1 MQALSEHDKSDSDN
15 DASFPKFEIVLSR
28 KFEPSEL
35 CQVFVGRWL
44 KYVYLVV
51 LSAYTFLACI
61 SYSTVAGTAW
71 SVNLPLN
78 FGSLRECNN
87 SEFQFESLPTVT
99 SCRNAYWFCLFLF
112 ACVVIPLSVIE
123 LKEQMIVQVCLGIL
137 RFVTIGAIILFSVAN
152 LISDGNIYTCPR
164 PWQTNSSDIDTCNIT
179 TSHLDIVTHFHVQ
192 DWLLA
197 IPVFV
202 YAHVLHQGVP
212 ALTHPVKQKQ
222 YLRAYFN
229 VLFIVIGTLYM
240 ALGVTVSLW
249 FKDCTIETC
258 TLSWVS

>member
-1 MQALSEHDKSDSDN
+1 MFTLQALAEHDKSDSDN
-15 DASFPKFEIVLSR
+15 ETSCPKFEVVLSR

-44 KYVYLVV
+44 KYVYLLV

-78 FGSLRECNN
+78 FGSLHECNN
-87 SEFQFESLPTVT
+87 SEFHLESLPSVA

-112 ACVVIPLSVIE
+112 ACIVIPLSIIE
-123 LKEQMIVQVCLGIL
+123 LKEQMIVQVILGIL
-137 RFVTIGAIILFSVAN
+137 RFVTIGAIILFSISN
-152 LISDGNIYTCPR
+152 LLSNQNIFTCQQ
-164 PWQTNSSDIDTCNIT
+164 PWRANSSEFDVCNIT
-179 TSHLDIVTHFHVQ
+179 TTHSEIVTRFNFE

-202 YAHVLHQGVP
+202 YAHV
-212 ALTHPVKQKQ
+212 T
-222 YLRAYFN
+222 F
-229 VLFIVIGTLYM
+229 F
-240 ALGVTVSLW
+240 
-249 FKDCTIETC
+249 
-258 TLSWVS
+258 